1 MFLHQKFKY
10 KIVSSL
16 EDAEKLL
23 KEQQPV
29 TIVYDTE
36 TTGLNFMVDTP
47 FLIGIEFNKHIYV
60 TAPNRDFFEML
71 YNLPF
76 AFTLIAHNAKYDFH
90 MLNNLNVPIPEHIA
104 LVDTLALARLT
115 QYADDREGISL
126 EALGAKYVDVESKF
140 AGKVIRN
147 HINEINKQRLK
158 SLKDKMKQQRL
169 PDKLISVLDAYRNK
183 IQFIEHPWSH
193 WFQFISKHYQ
203 EPNYEDSYKEN
214 PNLMINYLMDDLV
227 ITREFYN
234 KALPVLQKTGKNID
248 IFNQE
253 NALIRI
259 VAEMERVGLRVD
271 IKYLLESR
279 ERVLNYKSLK
289 YDSLKEMT
297 GLTFSVGQHKVI
309 KDLFKSK
316 FNLELENTDIKTLEV
331 LAKSKDAEVG
341 KLANIIVELRTIDKW
356 LSTYIEGKLNKVLNG
371 RIHTSIN
378 NAGTITGRV
387 SSDLQQEPKEPL
399 LDTDG
404 NELFHPRRLVIN
416 DEGSKT
422 HYFDYS
428 QMELRVQAHYTIKV
442 AGGDKNLCRA
452 FVPFDCE
459 SIFTGD
465 KYQLG
470 NKDWDSGEWVDE
482 TNTPWEPV
490 DLHSVTTLEAF
501 PELGSKK
508 HPEFSHYRRLGK
520 MCNFLKNYGG
530 GIEAIKSQIID
541 NDEIAMKLNKGYYNA
556 FPKIL
561 DYQKW
566 VEENLVKYGFVEN
579 IYGRRYYL
587 QSSNYYYK
595 AYNYIIQGSCADMV
609 KEKQIQV
616 HNFLKGYASKMLLP
630 IHDEIQIAIADGEE
644 FLVPQIKTIMESSA
658 SVVPHIPMTCDVE
671 ITHTSWADKEE
682 LHIIA

>member
-1 MFLHQKFKY
+1 M
-10 KIVSSL
+10 
-16 EDAEKLL
+16 
-23 KEQQPV
+23 
-29 TIVYDTE
+29 
-36 TTGLNFMVDTP
+36 
-47 FLIGIEFNKHIYV
+47 
-60 TAPNRDFFEML
+60 
-71 YNLPF
+71 
-76 AFTLIAHNAKYDFH
+76 
-90 MLNNLNVPIPEHIA
+90 
-104 LVDTLALARLT
+104 DTLVLARLT

-126 EALGAKYVDVESKF
+126 EALGAKYVDEKSKF

-147 HINEINKQRLK
+147 HINEINKQKLK
-158 SLKDKMKQQRL
+158 SLKEQMKLQRL

-183 IQFIEHPWSH
+183 IQFIEHPWAK
-193 WFQFISKHYQ
+193 WFEFINKHYK

-227 ITREFYN
+227 ITREFYK
-234 KALPVLQKTGKNID
+234 KALPVLEKTGKNID
-248 IFNQE
+248 IFAQE
-253 NALIRI
+253 NTLIRI

-289 YDSLKEMT
+289 YDSLKELT
-297 GLTFSVGQHKVI
+297 GMTFSVGQHKVI
-309 KDLFKSK
+309 KDLFKSR
-316 FNLELENTDIKTLEV
+316 FNLELENTDIKALEV
-331 LAKSKDAEVG
+331 LSKSKDPDVV
-341 KLANIIVELRTIDKW
+341 KLASTILELRTIDKW

-378 NAGTITGRV
+378 NSGTITGRV

-399 LDTDG
+399 LDADG
-404 NELFHPRRLVIN
+404 NELFHPRRVVIN

-422 HYFDYS
+422 YYFDYS
-428 QMELRVQAHYTIKV
+428 QMELRVQAHYTILV
-442 AGGDKNLCRA
+442 SGGDSNLCRA
-452 FVPFDCE
+452 FIPFNCE
-459 SIFTGD
+459 SIFTGE

-470 NKDWDSGEWVDE
+470 SSEWDSGEWVDE

-530 GIEAIKSQIID
+530 GVEAIKSQIID
-541 NDEIAMKLNKGYYNA
+541 NDEIAIKLNKGYYNA

-566 VEENLVKYGFVEN
+566 VEENLVRYGFVEN
-579 IYGRRYYL
+579 VFGRRYYL

-595 AYNYIIQGSCADMV
+595 AYNYIIQGSCADIV
-609 KEKQIQV
+609 KEKEIQMY
-616 HNFLKGYASKMLLP
+616 HFLKPYKSKMLLP
-630 IHDEIQIAIADGEE
+630 IHDEIQVAVADGEE
-644 FLVPQIKTIMESSA
+644 YLVPEIQKIMQDTKRYIPS
-658 SVVPHIPMTCDVE
+658 IPMTCDVE
-671 ITHTSWADKEE
+671 VTHTSWADKEDY
-682 LHIIA
+682 HT